1 LKSEK
6 EIAIAIMADSFTDNP
21 AIAFS
26 IGSGRHFE
34 KRKRA
39 LARFLYG
46 YCKRRNG
53 VYLSENKHGV
63 ICFYHSDTP
72 IHFFSELREEIQLV
86 FSAIGI
92 FRLFRTWRRSQLIK
106 RKQAIH
112 APFMHCWYIGISK
125 EHRGNRTAFE
135 LMKLL
140 FLEAQ
145 KTSRPILAETMIPQN
160 KRVFERMGFVE
171 YGRVE
176 VSGTT
181 TYLLINNS
189 AFSLT

>member
-1 LKSEK
+1 
-6 EIAIAIMADSFTDNP
+6 MADSFTDNP

-53 VYLSENKHGV
+53 VFLSEDRRGV
-63 ICFYHSDTP
+63 ICFYHSDKP
-72 IHFFSELREEIQLV
+72 VSAWIELRAEIQLV

-92 FRLFRTWRRSQLIK
+92 TRVYRTWLRSQLIK
-106 RKQAIH
+106 KQQATH
-112 APFMHCWYIGISK
+112 KPFIHCWYIGISK

-135 LMKLL
+135 MMKLL

-145 KTSRPILAETMIPQN
+145 KTGRPILAETMILQN
-160 KRVFERMGFVE
+160 KRVYERMGFVE
-171 YGRVE
+171 YGQVE
-176 VSGTT
+176 VKGTT
-181 TYLLINNS
+181 TFLLRYLK
-189 AFSLT
+189 